1 MDGSIPHVSVCTR
14 LLSFDLSLDLSL
26 THLLRAHLHYS
37 YLVAARLFDYCLY
50 IIMFILNIVNCSLFV
65 FLR

>member
-26 THLLRAHLHYS
+26 THLLRAHLHYFS

-50 IIMFILNIVNCSLFV
+50 IP
-65 FLR
+65 